1 MHLADM
7 LIPYVALAKGRST
20 YLTRT
25 ISDHLETNIWLAEK
39 ILNVRFNMKKV
50 GKLHEIERVD

>member
-1 MHLADM
+1 M